1 MSDDFSLSTR
11 SMFDR
16 IVLREQLKARKIAER
31 IVNQYKL
38 PESEVDMIYKIIH
51 EMVSVCTWCHE
62 ILQLRFIDS
71 CLH

>member
-38 PESEVDMIYKIIH
+38 PESEVDMIYKII
-51 EMVSVCTWCHE
+51 
-62 ILQLRFIDS
+62 IDET
-71 CLH
+71 